1 MKKLLVILLTLA
13 LCLGA
18 AGCGSSGQQAGAS
31 QQAATIHKI
40 GVIVYNLGDEEVIG
54 FRKYLQGYIEKNF
67 DEVKFVYSDS
77 IRTQEQEMDFI
88 QSACDAGVEGFMS
101 FRTFDLAAEVELC
114 EKNGAYYMLASGT
127 VDEDTFAKVEDNPYF
142 LGMFGPGI
150 ESERELGADMAE
162 HFIHEH
168 PSKRYFILSGGA
180 GMGNDM
186 HLQRTMGILET
197 LLHQPGV
204 NFTGNIDALAK
215 TEKINSFTTG
225 DVTIT
230 VCPGYIAS
238 DESAFNTA
246 KDALSTGAYDAAL
259 CVLPPADV
267 VNYLGTSTLGVV
279 DSFNER
285 NFLLFSKGK
294 MDYLAGKYSS
304 LVGPPFALMFNAVTG
319 HAGDF
324 RDNGK
329 ALKVHQC
336 LWIAEGADDYNAKYA
351 LSQSESMNAFNF
363 EDLSAV
369 IRLYNPNATLDD
381 LLTLAAGC
389 SYEDVLARRGG

>member
-40 GVIVYNLGDEEVIG
+40 GVIVYNLGDDEVIG

-101 FRTFDLAAEVELC
+101 FRTFDLPAEVELC
-114 EKNGAYYMLASGT
+114 EKNKAYYMLASGT
-127 VDEDTFAKVEDNPYF
+127 VDDEEFKAVEDDPYF
-142 LGMFGPGI
+142 LGMFGPGM
-150 ESERELGADMAE
+150 ESERALGADMAE
-162 HFIHEH
+162 HFITEH

-180 GMGNDM
+180 SKGNDM
-186 HLQRTMGILET
+186 HLQRTIGILET
-197 LLHQPGV
+197 LLTQPGV
-204 NFTGNIDALAK
+204 TFTGSVSLLAQSTK
-215 TEKINSFTTG
+215 VNSFSTG
-225 DVTIT
+225 DYTIT
-230 VCPGYIAS
+230 VCPGYIAT
-238 DESAFNTA
+238 DESAFNSA
-246 KDALSTGAYDAAL
+246 KDTLSTGAYDAAL
-259 CVLPPADV
+259 CVLPPAEV

-285 NFLLFSKGK
+285 NFQLFNKGK

-304 LVGPPFALMFNAVTG
+304 VIGPAFALMLNAVTG
-319 HAGDF
+319 HAEEF
-324 RDNGK
+324 RQNGK

-336 LWIAEGADDYNAKYA
+336 LWIAEGADDYSAKYA

-369 IRLYNPNATLDD
+369 IRLYNPDATLDD
-381 LLTLAAGC
+381 LLTLAEGC
-389 SYEDVLARRGG
+389 SYEAVLARRGG